1 MPLLVTTAVKLPT
14 ADGLVVK
21 VTVSAVAVAAVTVP
35 TALFLFTVWLVHARR
50 AKRTVPQKLILPVG
64 AAVTLACTFAGSV
77 AVPLVGLV
85 AAAQVAVGVFLKDRT
100 D

>member
-1 MPLLVTTAVKLPT
+1 
-14 ADGLVVK
+14 
-21 VTVSAVAVAAVTVP
+21 VS
-35 TALFLFTVWLVHARR
+35 
-50 AKRTVPQKLILPVG
+50 QKLILPVG
-64 AAVTLACTFAGSV
+64 AAVTLACTFAGRV